1 MGGRASARPMFPV
14 PLMFGICR
22 RTPLRWRAGFAE
34 PPLHWEVETLLP
46 HSGSISVLSQLW
58 QSRWDEGAA
67 AHLLSR
73 AGFGGTPEEAAAVQ
87 AKGLAQA
94 VHDLVEPDTSAFA
107 LQPPDWAHPRDLR
120 VVRMEARAAKRD
132 GDKTKIQAERKME
145 GDELLDLRRWWLG
158 WMGVTPAPL
167 VEKMTLFWHGHFA
180 TSAEKVKDG
189 YWIWRQNDTLRRYA
203 LGNFVALTKA
213 MSRDPAMMI
222 YLDLPQSRRE
232 HPNENWARELME
244 LFTVGIG
251 NYSEQDVRESA
262 RAFTGYRL
270 NPATQQFYFA
280 RGQHDAGPKTFLGRK
295 GNFNGDDVIDILTK
309 QPACSQFIG
318 KKLCRYFIADEPAP
332 SLVDAVAGSLRTHNF
347 EIKPVLREI
356 FSSAEFYAQANVRTQ
371 IKSPT
376 QYVVQTCKLLN
387 CELPAPPI
395 AQAAMRQMG
404 QLLFAPPNVKGWDGG
419 KSWISTST
427 LLFRNNF
434 ANYLINGDSMVPEA
448 ARGKGGDPGV
458 KAGARAAMRQ
468 QFHRDPINV
477 ATIAP
482 PEMRES
488 PDKLLAHLSRRFLQ
502 TEPEAQDR
510 EAFSKFLAA
519 RNGDTGDATVRGLLH
534 LMMSTP
540 EYQLT

>member
-1 MGGRASARPMFPV
+1 
-14 PLMFGICR
+14 
-22 RTPLRWRAGFAE
+22 
-34 PPLHWEVETLLP
+34 
-46 HSGSISVLSQLW
+46 VLSQLPP
-58 QSRWDEGAA
+58 SRWDEGAA
-67 AHLLSR
+67 AHLLGR
-73 AGFGGTPEEAAAVQ
+73 AALGGTPEEAAAVQ
-87 AKGLAQA
+87 AKGLARA
-94 VHDLVEPDTSAFA
+94 VQEMVEPGASAFA
-107 LQPPDWAHPRDLR
+107 LQPPDWARPRDLR
-120 VVRMEARAAKRD
+120 SLRMEARAARRG
-132 GDKTKIQAERKME
+132 GDKTKVQAERKME

-158 WMGVTPAPL
+158 WMGATPAPL

-189 YWIWRQNDTLRRYA
+189 YWMWRQNDTQRRQA

-222 YLDLPQSRRE
+222 YLDLPQSRLE

-270 NPATQQFYFA
+270 NFATQQFYFA

-332 SLVDAVAGSLRTHNF
+332 ALVEAVAGSLRTHNF
-347 EIKPVLREI
+347 EMKPVLREI
-356 FSSAEFYAQANVRTQ
+356 FSSEEFYAQANVRSQ
-371 IKSPT
+371 IKSPA
-376 QYVVQTCKLLN
+376 QYLVETCKLLN
-387 CELPAPPI
+387 CQLPAPPI
-395 AQAAMRQMG
+395 AQGAMRQMG

-434 ANYLINGDSMVPEA
+434 ANYLINGDAMLPETGG
-448 ARGKGGDPGV
+448 RGKGADRGV
-458 KAGARAAMRQ
+458 KAGARAVVRE

-482 PEMRES
+482 EAMRES
-488 PDKLLAHLSRRFLQ
+488 PEKLVAHLSRRFLQ
-502 TEPEAQDR
+502 TEPEAQDG

-519 RNGDTGDATVRGLLH
+519 RGGDMSDATVRGLLH